1 MNVFAESADGLRRA
15 SSSVIQGNPKNIARY
30 QSERPIGARETAQI
44 WRHAKRDGLEL
55 FRGSYV
61 KYKAARHYHTV
72 PAIGMVDQ
80 GAMTSYYRGST
91 HILPTGTVFL
101 INPGEI
107 HAPGPAKAPGW
118 ILRVFYFE
126 KKFYQSL
133 SSNFGYNPLRF
144 SHVFVED
151 QTLSGRLLT
160 LHRSMEEDTNDS
172 LEIDSAFVSIFGRL
186 AERYA
191 CDRSQSSAVAT
202 ERDKINRVKQYI
214 EAHYIK
220 NHTLEELAVVAQ
232 LSTYH
237 LLRTFQKTVG
247 LTPHAYLNQIRI
259 ELAMQLLREGKT
271 ISEAAFDTGFT
282 DQSHFTRN
290 FKLMMGVTPG
300 QFHARVSGRGN
311 GVQASSLRRG

>member
-1 MNVFAESADGLRRA
+1 MNIFTESADALRQD
-15 SSSVIQGNPKNIARY
+15 SSSVSQGNPDNIAKY
-30 QSERPIGARETAQI
+30 QSERPIGTREMARI
-44 WRHAKRDGLEL
+44 WRHTKRDGLEL
-55 FRGSYV
+55 FHGSYV
-61 KYKAARHYHTV
+61 TYKAARHYHTV
-72 PAIGMVDQ
+72 PAIGIVDQ

-91 HILPTGTVFL
+91 QVLPTGTVFL
-101 INPGEI
+101 INPGEV

-133 SSNFGYNPLRF
+133 SSNFGHNPLRF
-144 SHVFVED
+144 SHVFVQD
-151 QTLSGRLLT
+151 QMLTNILLT
-160 LHRSMEEDTNDS
+160 LHRTMEGDTNDS

-191 CDRSQSSAVAT
+191 CDRAQSSAVAG
-202 ERDKINRVKQYI
+202 EKNKINRVRQYI
-214 EAHYIK
+214 EAYYVK

-232 LSTYH
+232 LSPYH

-271 ISEAAFDTGFT
+271 ISEVAFDTGFS

-300 QFHARVSGRGN
+300 QFHARVSGRGKS
-311 GVQASSLRRG
+311 VQAPRLQRG

>member
-1 MNVFAESADGLRRA
+1 MNVFTESADGLRQT
-15 SSSVIQGNPKNIARY
+15 SSSVIQGNPDKIARY
-30 QSERPIGARETAQI
+30 QSERPIGTQEMARI
-44 WRHAKRDGLEL
+44 WRHTKCNGLEL

-72 PAIGMVDQ
+72 PAIGIVDQ

-101 INPGEI
+101 INPGEV

-133 SSNFGYNPLRF
+133 SSNFGHNPLRF

-151 QTLSGRLLT
+151 QTLTDRLLT
-160 LHRSMEEDTNDS
+160 LHRAMEDSNDS

-191 CDRSQSSAVAT
+191 CDRAQSSAMAS
-202 ERDKINRVKQYI
+202 EKNKITRLKQYI
-214 EAHYIK
+214 EAYYVK

-232 LSTYH
+232 LSPYH

-259 ELAMQLLREGKT
+259 ELAMQFLREGKT
-271 ISEAAFDTGFT
+271 ISEAALDTGFT

-300 QFHARVSGRGN
+300 QFHARVSDGGN
-311 GVQASSLRRG
+311 GVQAPRLRRG

>member
-1 MNVFAESADGLRRA
+1 MNAFTGSAAGLRQT
-15 SSSVIQGNPKNIARY
+15 SSAIQGAPENIAKY
-30 QSERPIGARETAQI
+30 QSERPIGTQETAWI
-44 WRHAKRDGLEL
+44 WRHTKRDGLEL

-72 PAIGMVDQ
+72 PAIGIVEQ
-80 GAMTSYYRGST
+80 GAMTSYYRGAT

-101 INPGEI
+101 INPGEV

-118 ILRVFYFE
+118 LLRVFYFE

-133 SSNFGYNPLRF
+133 SSIFGHNPLRF
-144 SHVFVED
+144 SHVFVKD
-151 QTLSGRLLT
+151 QTLADSLLT
-160 LHRSMEEDTNDS
+160 LHRAMEDSNDS
-172 LEIDSAFVSIFGRL
+172 LEIDSTFVSIFGRL
-186 AERYA
+186 AEHYA
-191 CDRSQSSAVAT
+191 CDRAQSSTAAS
-202 ERDKINRVKQYI
+202 ERNKINRVKQYL

-220 NHTLEELAVVAQ
+220 NHTLEELSVVAQ
-232 LSTYH
+232 LSPYY
-237 LLRTFQKTVG
+237 LLRTFQRAVG

-259 ELAMQLLREGKT
+259 ELAMQLLREGKA

-300 QFHARVSGRGN
+300 QFHARLSVGGN
-311 GVQASSLRRG
+311 GVQSRRLRRS